1 VYRPT
6 QLLRRAKFV
15 LAPYPTSATVALP
28 WGMDLVVDPTEALG
42 AIVLR
47 NAVYELPVS
56 EIIYRLSDP
65 GDVALDIGANIG
77 YMTSIFA
84 ARVGLAGTVIA
95 CEPHPE
101 LFERLSSNVEAWK
114 KTASVLPSIRPME
127 VALSDRSGKAQ
138 LAVPPEFDVNMGT
151 AGLVEDG
158 GRNSIEVTSIE
169 LDELISGSSV
179 GVAKIDVEGNE
190 ARVLAGGQQT
200 LSDQRIR
207 DLVFE
212 EHRGYPSAATS
223 LLERMGYR
231 IFGIEQRL
239 RRLVISDPGEARA
252 PHDGS
257 PPNFVASCQPD
268 RLIARLAPAGW
279 RTLRPRSAGARRGA
293 R

>member
-1 VYRPT
+1 M
-6 QLLRRAKFV
+6 

-28 WGMDLVVDPTEALG
+28 WGMDLVVDPAEALG

-47 NAVYELPVS
+47 NAVYELAVS

-95 CEPHPE
+95 CEPHPG
-101 LFERLSSNVEAWK
+101 LFKRLSSNVETWM
-114 KTASVLPSIRPME
+114 KTSSALPAIRPME
-127 VALSDRSGKAQ
+127 VALSDHSGKAQ
-138 LAVPPEFDVNMGT
+138 LSVPPEFDVNMGT

-158 GRNSIEVTSIE
+158 GGNSIEVTAVQ
-169 LDELISGSSV
+169 LDKLIPAGSSV
-179 GVAKIDVEGNE
+179 GVAKIDVEGHE

-200 LSDQRIR
+200 LSNQRIR

-223 LLERMGYR
+223 LLESMGYR

-239 RRLVISDPGEARA
+239 RRLVISDPSEARA

-268 RLIARLAPAGW
+268 RLITRLAPAGW
-279 RTLRPRSAGARRGA
+279 RTLRPRSAGVRRSGQARAAFSAG
-293 R
+293 